1 MNELYCNTCARKH
14 ETAEYSGDVNRNIR
28 VAFWR
33 GLGMQQE
40 RDMTRINGGVH
51 PSELPRTALIAE
63 HREITRVP
71 NAVRRNP
78 NVNTAALPESFRF
91 GEGHV
96 RFFYNKL
103 CYLRDRYISL
113 YDECVLRGYN
123 VTDKTSAFDGLPGHV
138 MGCWIPGEADRQLT
152 LARLKERGHELIVQ
166 NTAIHEVSHNESDQ

>member
-1 MNELYCNTCARKH
+1 
-14 ETAEYSGDVNRNIR
+14 
-28 VAFWR
+28 
-33 GLGMQQE
+33 
-40 RDMTRINGGVH
+40 MTRINGGVY

-78 NVNTAALPESFRF
+78 NVNAATLPESFRL

-113 YDECVLRGYN
+113 YDECIRRGYN
-123 VTDKTSAFDGLPGHV
+123 VTDKTSAFDGLPSHLMGH
-138 MGCWIPGEADRQLT
+138 WIHSEADRQLT

-166 NTAIHEVSHNESDQ
+166 NRTFDEVSEDVEAICELSCYSTCGNGGFSV